1 MFTFVQFILEVTD
14 HLHSYSMATFCHAD
28 EHRSKEA
35 GGNDPA
41 VDQEERNQLCQ
52 YLALSFLSKFTKVV
66 ELLVIRCLA
75 ALICSRIETISAPD

>member
-1 MFTFVQFILEVTD
+1 MLTFVQFILEVTH

-35 GGNDPA
+35 GGHDLA

-52 YLALSFLSKFTKVV
+52 YLA
-66 ELLVIRCLA
+66 
-75 ALICSRIETISAPD
+75 